1 MHALGQTLMLA
12 AVAILSWSAHLRCSA
27 YSDATNHVGSSHSL
41 DMVCRYDQEFNKG
54 KKSVVKAVLEQDQ
67 PAGRP
72 VVLCLSAIAYKGKGH
87 LPAGIDANLQHQ
99 EPEQQAALG
108 PEAQVQ
114 LTDGW
119 YCIKAV
125 LDLPLTRLLQKG
137 ALKLGESLLTDT
149 SLMQPLLAT

>member
-1 MHALGQTLMLA
+1 MPPLDLQTSEPMQK
-12 AVAILSWSAHLRCSA
+12 AV
-27 YSDATNHVGSSHSL
+27 NQMSSYHTL
-41 DMVCRYDQEFNKG
+41 DVVCRYEKEFNKG

-72 VVLCLSAIAYKGKGH
+72 MVLCLSAIAYKGAGH
-87 LPAGIDANLQHQ
+87 LPAGSAPSVEHRD
-99 EPEQQAALG
+99 PGQQAALS

-119 YCIKAV
+119 YGIKAI

-137 ALKLGESLLTDT
+137 ALKLGETLLLDHHQHYT
-149 SLMQPLLAT
+149 PV